1 MMRILNVNTF
11 LKQIKSIKTEN
22 MYLNNDE
29 NVPDNDSTLI
39 SKVDNLCRPFS
50 TLIIN
55 KNQSIIS
62 LLLKAVF
69 FGMLQFSL
77 KPTN

>member
-1 MMRILNVNTF
+1 MRILNVNTF

-22 MYLNNDE
+22 MYLNNEE

-55 KNQSIIS
+55 KNQSIVS
-62 LLLKAVF
+62 LLLKAGFLVCYNF
-69 FGMLQFSL
+69 H
-77 KPTN
+77 